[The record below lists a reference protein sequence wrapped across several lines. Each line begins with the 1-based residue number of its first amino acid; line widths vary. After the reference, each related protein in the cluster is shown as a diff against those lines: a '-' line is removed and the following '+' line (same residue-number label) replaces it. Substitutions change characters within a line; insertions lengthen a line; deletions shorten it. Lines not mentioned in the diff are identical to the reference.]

1 MNYLY
6 LVRHGEALSPEEDLQ
21 RPLNEQ
27 GHVDVERMAHL
38 LKGKNILIDKI
49 FYSHKQRSMQTAEI
63 IATALNAKSK
73 LTLLPL
79 LDPEESINQLSYYV
93 ENLRESAILVG
104 HLPNLDILTAY
115 LLNLGTG
122 LLDFVYSPGSVACLK
137 HADDKYTLE
146 WFISPS
152 EGNGM
157 I

>member
-27 GHVDVERMAHL
+27 GQADIVRMAHL
-38 LKGKNILIDKI
+38 LKGKNIVIDKI
-49 FYSHKQRSMQTAEI
+49 YYSHKLRSMQTAEI
-63 IATALNAKSK
+63 IADALKAKSK
-73 LTLLPL
+73 LSLLPL

-93 ENLRESAILVG
+93 ENLKESAIFVG

-115 LLNLGTG
+115 LLNLGTE
-122 LLDFVYSPGSVACLK
+122 LLDFVYSPGSIACLK
-137 HADDKYTLE
+137 HVDDIYSLE

-152 EGNGM
+152 EGNRM